1 MKTLNE
7 HEDFYSRL
15 CDNAERLID
24 RIEAKL
30 NKGEAIPSE
39 ALADMTKAVS
49 CMMRAEEKA
58 ISGMRHHGHTETL

>member
-30 NKGEAIPSE
+30 DKGEAISSE

-49 CMMRAEEKA
+49 YMMKTEEKA
-58 ISGMRHHGHTETL
+58 ILGMRHHGHTETL